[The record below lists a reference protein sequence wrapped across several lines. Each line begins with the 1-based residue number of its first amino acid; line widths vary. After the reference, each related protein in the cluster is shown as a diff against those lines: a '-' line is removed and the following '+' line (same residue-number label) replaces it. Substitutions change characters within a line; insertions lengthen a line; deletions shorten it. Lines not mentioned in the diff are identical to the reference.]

1 MGAIVSAAPA
11 ASATPV
17 HAHVAFLSVPG
28 FDALPVAGQV
38 AAKERLENAILV
50 AVARVPAGD
59 RIVLDAPDGMALVY
73 FGEAEGALD
82 IAVSLQRDA
91 GAHIGVNYGP
101 LALSSRSG
109 DTRVYGDGLAS
120 AEAAA
125 RFSDGRH
132 MLLTEAF
139 AAILRATAHDRA
151 RELTPAGDFTDA
163 RVRIHKFYTPDPAL
177 RAARLRRIGVYSVAG
192 AILILLMGVIG
203 RDIYQPLFQSRPATV
218 KLDIRPRAEVFL
230 DGVSQGRTPALTQ
243 IQVAPGKHL
252 LGLRERGYRPVDVPL
267 EVKPGEVRVYT
278 HALARAP
285 EPPAQK
291 PDFWRDLKKKFG
303 S

>member
-1 MGAIVSAAPA
+1 MGAIVSAA
-11 ASATPV
+11 SATPI

-28 FDALPVAGQV
+28 FDAQPVAGQV

-73 FGEAEGALD
+73 FGEAEVALD
-82 IAVSLQRDA
+82 MAVSLQRDA
-91 GAHIGVNYGP
+91 GAHVGLNYGP
-101 LALSSRSG
+101 LAVSSRSG
-109 DTRVYGDGLAS
+109 DARVYGDGLAS

-125 RFSDGRH
+125 RFSDGRNV
-132 MLLTEAF
+132 LLTEAF
-139 AAILRATAHDRA
+139 AAILRATAPDRA
-151 RELTPAGDFTDA
+151 RELAPAGDFTDA

-177 RAARLRRIGVYSVAG
+177 RSARLRRIGVYAVAG
-192 AILILLMGVIG
+192 VILLLLMGVLG

-218 KLDIRPRAEVFL
+218 KLDVKPRAEIFL
-230 DGVSQGRTPALTQ
+230 DGVSQGRTPPLTQ

-252 LGLRERGYRPVDVPL
+252 LGLRQPGYQSVDVPL
-267 EVKPGEVRVYT
+267 EVKPGEQRVYS
-278 HALARAP
+278 HALARV
-285 EPPAQK
+285 PPPPTAK
-291 PDFWRDLKKKFG
+291 PDFWRDLRKKFG

>member
-11 ASATPV
+11 ASAAPI

-50 AVARVPAGD
+50 AVSRVPAGD

-73 FGEAEGALD
+73 FGEAEVALD

-91 GAHIGVNYGP
+91 GAHVGLNYGP
-101 LALSSRSG
+101 LAVSMRSG
-109 DTRVYGDGLAS
+109 DTRVFGDGLAS

-125 RFSDGRH
+125 RFSDGRSI
-132 MLLTEAF
+132 LLTEAF
-139 AAILRATAHDRA
+139 AAVLRATAADRA
-151 RELTPAGDFTDA
+151 RELAPAGDFTDA

-177 RAARLRRIGVYSVAG
+177 RAARLRRIGIYAVAG
-192 AILILLMGVIG
+192 AILILLMGVLG

-218 KLDIRPRAEVFL
+218 KLDIKPRAEVFL
-230 DGVSQGRTPALTQ
+230 DGVSQGRTPPLTQ
-243 IQVAPGKHL
+243 IQVPPGKHM
-252 LGLRERGYRPVDVPL
+252 LGLRQPGYLPADIPL
-267 EVKPGEVRVYT
+267 EVKPGEQRVFI
-278 HALARAP
+278 HALGRVP
-285 EPPAQK
+285 PQPAQK